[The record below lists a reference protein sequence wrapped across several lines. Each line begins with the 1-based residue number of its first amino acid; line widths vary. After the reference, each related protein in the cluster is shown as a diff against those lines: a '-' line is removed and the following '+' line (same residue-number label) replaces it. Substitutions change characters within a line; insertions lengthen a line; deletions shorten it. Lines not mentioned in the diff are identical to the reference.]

1 MSERLWFVT
10 FGDTLSSHV
19 VWSTTDVS
27 PYTISELDGSSV
39 VQVIVTH
46 VLVIA
51 VVGTDGTGAVSS
63 ITNIGELTL
72 LLVFPTGSVTV
83 IVLLVP
89 SRSQPVAVAVQ
100 STSPFAG
107 VGVGAHTI
115 HGTVTVVPGS
125 TFESASVIFVHVCAG
140 LGLKLTTVGSV
151 GSVISII
158 TGQSPIVGVGQLP
171 IAS

>member
-1 MSERLWFVT
+1 M
-10 FGDTLSSHV
+10 SSHV
-19 VWSTTDVS
+19 VWSIIVVS

-46 VLVIA
+46 VLVEI
-51 VVGTDGTGAVSS
+51 VTGTDGTGGVSS
-63 ITNIGELTL
+63 ITKIGELTL
-72 LLVFPTGSVTV
+72 VFVFPTGSVTV

-100 STSPFAG
+100 STSPFTG
-107 VGVGAHTI
+107 VGVGVHTI

-125 TFESASVIFVHVCAG
+125 TFESASVIVVHVCAG
-140 LGLKLTTVGSV
+140 FGLRLTTVGSV

-158 TGQSPIVGVGQLP
+158 TGQSPVVVVGQLP
-171 IAS
+171 VAS